1 MNQPE
6 AATQVRFAQ
15 FPAGVPDDDTWR
27 FTHDPTPEPAE
38 GEVTLR
44 VEYLSVDPAMRDL
57 STWMKEG
64 KIVTREHILEGIECF
79 PDAVKM
85 IFAGQ
90 NDGKLLIKL

>member
-1 MNQPE
+1 MSQPE

-15 FPAGVPDDDTWR
+15 PPVGV
-27 FTHDPTPEPAE
+27 
-38 GEVTLR
+38 
-44 VEYLSVDPAMRDL
+44 
-57 STWMKEG
+57 
-64 KIVTREHILEGIECF
+64 